1 MYCPQC
7 GQQQLSDN
15 LRFCSRCG
23 FPLEGVLHI
32 LASGGM
38 LPSVAHMQG
47 SSEPSPRRK
56 GVKQGAML
64 LLLGVIIVP
73 LLGILNSFNG
83 SNLFDILTPM
93 AAIFF
98 FVGGLVRIL
107 YAALF
112 EEGAPRYRPM
122 VQTYTPPQMPAQFQS
137 IPRAPALPPV
147 PAQPPTGWRSRP
159 NTAEIPQ
166 PPSITENT
174 TRLLDKDDPNRQ

>member
-23 FPLEGVLHI
+23 FPLEAVVQI
-32 LASGGM
+32 LNTGGM
-38 LPSVAHMQG
+38 LPPVQQHRG
-47 SSEPSPRRK
+47 STEPSPRRK

-64 LLLGVIIVP
+64 LLLGVILVP
-73 LLGILNSFNG
+73 LLGVLNSFNAG
-83 SNLFDILTPM
+83 NLFDILTPM

-107 YAALF
+107 YAGLF
-112 EEGAPRYRPM
+112 EEGAPQYRPM
-122 VQTYTPPQMPAQFQS
+122 MQTYAPPPTQFQS
-137 IPRAPALPPV
+137 NPRAAALPPV
-147 PAQPPTGWRSRP
+147 PAPQPTSWRSRP
-159 NTAEIPQ
+159 NTAEILQ

-174 TRLLDKDDPNRQ
+174 TRLLDKDDPARQ

>member
-7 GQQQLSDN
+7 GQQQITAS

-23 FPLEGVLHI
+23 FPLEAVLQV
-32 LASGGM
+32 LATGGL
-38 LPSVAHMQG
+38 LPSFPGEV
-47 SSEPSPRRK
+47 SKEPSPRRK

-64 LLLGVIIVP
+64 LLLGIILVP
-73 LLGILNSFNG
+73 LLGVLSSFNAG
-83 SNLFDILTPM
+83 NLFDILTPM

-98 FVGGLVRIL
+98 FLGGLLRML
-107 YAALF
+107 YAGLF

-122 VQTYTPPQMPAQFQS
+122 MPTYAPPPMPAQFQAT
-137 IPRAPALPPV
+137 PRASALPPAQV
-147 PAQPPTGWRSRP
+147 PAPTAWRTRP

-174 TRLLDKDDPNRQ
+174 TRLLDKEDPNKQ